1 MATTTQQRIV
11 PRYAHTAGRT
21 SLAYSWDGKYLIT
34 VGSNEVIRKF
44 TVASEDEPVTIDDAL
59 GRNVAVVASDES
71 FIACSESGTISLF
84 SMATDTLKQLLVRC
98 TLSSRDIALSPDGDW
113 VAVASDETVV
123 KVVNVEDNRKIMNLR
138 SQPQSVKHVAFH
150 PTGNYLAVSC
160 VDGVIYIY
168 SLSTEEPELVKKV
181 DGIIKAVDAESEV
194 CSKAAW
200 HPDGRAFAAQ
210 TPTRDIIVV
219 DRTKWETH
227 KTFASGHTGDITDF
241 AWCPNGAFL
250 ASAGTDGKLVIWET
264 EEQTI
269 IAKYDYRHIVSL
281 AWHPK
286 HNAISFTTSRGELYT
301 LPNAVPDDR
310 AFRLKLTIRPA
321 PLLSGS
327 GPSTVLENRSKP
339 PPPRRRAGSVDSL
352 DDILGGG
359 MDDDLDDFIIDDDG
373 AGYLEPSK
381 GRKRGSEHLDAIAHG
396 SKRPAYG
403 MAMWS
408 PEIHEPFQPGSTP
421 WKGKRRYLCL
431 NLIGF
436 VWTVDQDTHHT
447 VTVEFYDRDSYRDF
461 HLPDPYLYDRAC
473 LNEGGTL
480 FSCQPKGENPA
491 MIFYRPHE
499 TWATRVDW
507 RTSLPRGE
515 EIVSIALSESYIV
528 VCTSKGYVRVFTLFG
543 VPFRVY
549 RQKHTPF
556 VACASWRDY
565 IFVMGNGAVGAD
577 GKTQL
582 TYSIENV
589 KRDET
594 LQCSDVVALP
604 PDGEARNV
612 FFSSNGDPVI
622 YDSEGVLL
630 VLVHWRQ
637 PGQAKWVPLLDT
649 RTLDRLAGGRK
660 EETYWPV
667 AVAQNKFHCIILKGG
682 EKHPYFPRPLLSEF
696 DFKVPL
702 STNSTTDSTA
712 TTTTAAPKT
721 DVLEETYVRESV
733 LLALQED
740 FAAHTTTDA
749 QDRLEMSKRA
759 NGIDKA
765 LLQLLGLECQSED
778 YGPKALEI
786 CGLFRQR
793 RTLELAIKVA
803 IRFNQGVLA
812 EKIGELRDRMKVE
825 E

>member
-1 MATTTQQRIV
+1 MATTQQRIV

-59 GRNVAVVASDES
+59 GRNVAVAASDES
-71 FIACSESGTISLF
+71 FITCSEGGTISLF

-98 TLSSRDIALSPDGDW
+98 TLSARDIALSPDGDW

-123 KVVNVEDNRKIMNLR
+123 KVVNVEDNHKIMNLR
-138 SQPQSVKHVAFH
+138 SQSQSVKHVSFH

-181 DGIIKAVDAESEV
+181 DGIIKAMDAESEA
-194 CSKAAW
+194 CSKVAW

-219 DRTKWETH
+219 DRAKWETH
-227 KTFASGHTGDITDF
+227 KTFASGHAGDITDF
-241 AWCPNGAFL
+241 SWSPNGAFL

-269 IAKYDYRHIVSL
+269 VAKYDYRHIVSL

-286 HNAISFTTSRGELYT
+286 HNVISFTTSRGELYT

-310 AFRLKLTIRPA
+310 AFRLKLTTRAA
-321 PLLSGS
+321 PLLNDS
-327 GPSTVLENRSKP
+327 GPSMVLENRSKP
-339 PPPRRRAGSVDSL
+339 PPSRQRAASVDSL
-352 DDILGGG
+352 DDILGG
-359 MDDDLDDFIIDDDG
+359 MDDGLEDFIIDDDG
-373 AGYLEPSK
+373 AGYVEPNRN
-381 GRKRGSEHLDAIAHG
+381 GKRSSEHLDTITTHG

-403 MAMWS
+403 MTMWS

-461 HLPDPYLYDRAC
+461 HLPDPYLYDKAC
-473 LNEGGTL
+473 LNETGTL
-480 FSCQPKGENPA
+480 FSCQPRDENPA

-507 RTSLPRGE
+507 RTSLPKGE

-528 VCTSKGYVRVFTLFG
+528 VCTSKAYVRVFTLFG

-549 RQKHTPF
+549 RQKHMPF

-589 KRDET
+589 KRDEA

-612 FFSSNGDPVI
+612 FFSSDGDPVI

-649 RTLDRLAGGRK
+649 RTLDRLASGRK
-660 EETYWPV
+660 EESYWPV
-667 AVAQNKFHCIILKGG
+667 AVAQDKFHCIILKGG

-696 DFKVPL
+696 DFKIPL
-702 STNSTTDSTA
+702 STTSTPPTDSSTSS
-712 TTTTAAPKT
+712 KT
-721 DVLEETYVRESV
+721 DTLEETYVRESI
-733 LLALQED
+733 LLTLQED
-740 FAAHTTTDA
+740 FAAHATTDA
-749 QDRLEMSKRA
+749 EDRMEMSKRVNA
-759 NGIDKA
+759 IDKT

-803 IRFNQGVLA
+803 VRFNQGVLA
-812 EKIGELRDRMKVE
+812 EKIGELRDRMEVE